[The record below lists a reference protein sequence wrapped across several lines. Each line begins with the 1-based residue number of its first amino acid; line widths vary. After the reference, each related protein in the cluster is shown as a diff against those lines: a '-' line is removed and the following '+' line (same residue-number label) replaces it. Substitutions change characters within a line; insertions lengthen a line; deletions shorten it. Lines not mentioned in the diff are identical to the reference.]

1 MPIDDEKLLLAEYC
15 HFGDGIFKN
24 EEIGERRIEFFMT
37 IATAVLG
44 GVVFLFKDKHE
55 SFPKSEIQLLAMAAL
70 LGLFLMGFVT
80 LLRILQR
87 DRVTREYKKIQRYL
101 RELLQKRS
109 VSLEEYELPFA
120 KRSRPILLRGG
131 LAVTTAV
138 INSLVLAFFVGI
150 WTLGMPRR
158 IHLAVGCF
166 ILTWVAQAIAIVVT
180 SKGPETRRPETPRL
194 EPPRLE
200 PPLFFRVG
208 AGAVILN
215 GRGQVLAFE
224 RKDVAGAWQLPQGG
238 LEPGESPLEAA
249 YREIDEETGIK
260 KDDLRLLSSEP
271 VLLHYEL
278 PPKDRTAKNGRGQIN
293 YWFLF
298 SYNGPD
304 TGITLGE
311 KKEFNDWK
319 WTTLEHLA
327 AEVVAFK
334 RSVYEE
340 LLKRW
345 APELQR
351 LPAKSQT
358 SGAGS

>member
-1 MPIDDEKLLLAEYC
+1 MPINDEKLLLAEYA
-15 HFGDGIFKN
+15 HFSDGIFKN
-24 EEIGERRIEFFMT
+24 EEIGERRIQFFTT

-44 GVVFLFKDKHE
+44 GVVLLLTGDHV
-55 SFPKSEIQLLAMAAL
+55 SLQKSEIRLLAMAVL

-87 DRVTREYKKIQRYL
+87 DKVTREYKKIQRYL
-101 RELLQKRS
+101 REQLKKRS
-109 VSLEEYELPFA
+109 VSLGGYDIPFSGQ
-120 KRSRPILLRGG
+120 RNILLRGG

-138 INSLVLAFFVGI
+138 INSLVLAFFVAIG
-150 WTLGMPRR
+150 TLGMPGR
-158 IHLAVGCF
+158 IPLGLACF
-166 ILTWVAQAIAIVVT
+166 ILTWGAQAIAIVVT
-180 SKGPETRRPETPRL
+180 SKGTETRRPE
-194 EPPRLE
+194 PPLLE
-200 PPLFFRVG
+200 PPLFFRAG

-238 LEPGESPLEAA
+238 LEPGECPLEAA
-249 YREIDEETGIK
+249 FREIDEETGIK
-260 KDDLRLLSSEP
+260 KDALRVLSSEP

-278 PPKDRTAKNGRGQIN
+278 PPKDRTEKTGRGQVH

-304 TGITLGE
+304 TDITLGE

-345 APELQR
+345 APELQG
-351 LPAKSQT
+351 LPARSQT
-358 SGAGS
+358 SGA